1 MYKAA
6 LRYTSQKNTNHGNL
20 NLDNKYDEKR
30 LVSLVWKYIN
40 VWHLSVNYQKG
51 RQKQCIIAK
60 LSIYADGKLEILK
73 IVKILKK
80 SALECM

>member
-1 MYKAA
+1 MYGICK
-6 LRYTSQKNTNHGNL
+6 
-20 NLDNKYDEKR
+20 
-30 LVSLVWKYIN
+30 
-40 VWHLSVNYQKG
+40 SVNYQKG

-80 SALECM
+80 VHSNVCNPRTTIWDPWGENKLKTNSKEFFLVTYFLLLY